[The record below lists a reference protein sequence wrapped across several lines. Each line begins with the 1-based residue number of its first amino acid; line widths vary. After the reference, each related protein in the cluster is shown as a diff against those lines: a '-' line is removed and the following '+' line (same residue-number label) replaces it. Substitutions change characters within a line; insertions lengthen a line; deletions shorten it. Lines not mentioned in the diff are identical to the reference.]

1 MFVKTCLDLPIKS
14 VPCNNE
20 NFKSTGAN
28 NKLKLKWMSLCFLR
42 VSPCSTPTRSTGHA
56 RSSNVDYPVMDSGG
70 RQMLYIGQAGKSK
83 SYGLPCLWPVR

>member
-1 MFVKTCLDLPIKS
+1 MDEFMFPQS
-14 VPCNNE
+14 E
-20 NFKSTGAN
+20 
-28 NKLKLKWMSLCFLR
+28 SLLNTDAEHR
-42 VSPCSTPTRSTGHA
+42 P